1 MLYLCRVALTGL
13 HLAERGQLLSDLPL
27 LARFH
32 ERVAVLRLLEELDR
46 RPDVA
51 DQAPFMRELQAL
63 GEQLARCGNPAKLPE
78 QVPGRDAA
86 EAWLA
91 RMRER

>member
-1 MLYLCRVALTGL
+1 M
-13 HLAERGQLLSDLPL
+13 DLPL

-32 ERVAVLRLLEELDR
+32 ERVAVLGLLEELER
-46 RPDVA
+46 QADVA
-51 DQAPFMRELQAL
+51 DATPYLRELQAL
-63 GEQLARCGNPAKLPE
+63 GEQLARRGNPAGLPE

-91 RMRER
+91 NLRRR